1 MADKDQT
8 EHNIAEDH
16 DAADEQYRRTFAHRK
31 KQLNEM
37 EQDATEADR
46 DDEADGDDSDGDKNP
61 PSDMS
66 AKDVKSLENQ
76 GGGTASYW
84 KNSSKEPK
92 KIDTH
97 IGRTP
102 LGTLRHAS
110 AYAFLLGL
118 VVLGLGYSAVFA
130 PNIIMVN
137 IKEMYTN
144 DLADATIALYT
155 YEKKLLDYKL
165 KNSQCNDTSI
175 KCKLAHMSRNQV
187 NRLEKAGFKA
197 NGSSSSDNRVK
208 VSSIEFPHNH
218 GTASSSDEFDK
229 NANKSHGMKSL
240 VYSVFNP
247 KASFFM
253 DARYKQRIKWRYDL
267 TKGTTVSGA
276 DEKEVDKSFDESMK
290 GDGEQIDDTGGGA
303 FSLLTL
309 ADEKGKEG
317 LKKTSN
323 RVGELAWAYVGLQ
336 CAYYTHGKIVT
347 NASKKAKQNAIARFA
362 MQYLKAADQIKAGLA
377 DEVTANVLS
386 SKLAWS
392 NDGSYFKKNATDQKI
407 YKNIVFKE
415 PVGSPGFQ
423 HTADNFDV
431 YGKLLPAWMQTVF
444 ITQQIVKQIAHIS
457 NGNLLMTPQ
466 DIGESARNYCLEG
479 QKDLNKAANKP
490 ADCPKLTIGGTP
502 PPMAS
507 AVASIAQGSDSIC
520 PPPPKGIYQMY
531 PTSTTNATMKVVMP
545 YVSNIFNEAVAK
557 WAKEAAKS
565 LTSKTKGRD
574 ASNAI
579 FSGTGEI
586 LGDMAMSRG
595 MRPGNTSSL
604 PGYLDKQSLVYK
616 EFEEVDRYNARN
628 DPFNVY
634 NKYSLVGSLA
644 RTVTSNYDPNAP
656 LLASLAG
663 IFSLIPSSLNTLAT
677 QNADAFYY
685 IQPRK
690 LDTNRLKKCKDA
702 EFLAIGIHADIACN
716 VRYSMS
722 DAELG
727 ADPSSVI
734 AYMIKPHPE
743 ATSKNIPELAAR
755 LAVTDRGLD
764 PYDYRDVTRM
774 LQEANQGASSPMIDP
789 QTGKPN
795 KFTEYEKF
803 MTYCVDRQD
812 PWGRQGM
819 AVRREPLKEE
829 DSEKRLKDKDPNGR
843 PVDPDNDSGDPN
855 EQKVIDAYM
864 SITEGAKADQDWY
877 TGKKCLED
885 SEMLKNFRAYTMLC
899 SVDGSHAGSS
909 NCTEKDRS
917 DYYFDGFYSTNDVLY
932 LSWF

>member
-1 MADKDQT
+1 
-8 EHNIAEDH
+8 
-16 DAADEQYRRTFAHRK
+16 
-31 KQLNEM
+31 M
-37 EQDATEADR
+37 EQDAVDVDDADN
-46 DDEADGDDSDGDKNP
+46 ADDSDGDKTP

-66 AKDVKSLENQ
+66 AKNVKSLENQ
-76 GGGTASYW
+76 AGGTASYI
-84 KNSSKEPK
+84 KHKREDPKET
-92 KIDTH
+92 DTH
-97 IGRTP
+97 VGRTP

-118 VVLGLGYSAVFA
+118 VIIGIGYSAVFA

-155 YEKKLLDYKL
+155 YDKKLLDFKL
-165 KNSQCNDTSI
+165 KNGQCTDSSI
-175 KCKLAHMSRNQV
+175 RCKLAHMSRNDV
-187 NRLEKAGFKA
+187 KRYEKAGFKI
-197 NGSSSSDNRVK
+197 NGSKVKEDNRDDKNFGNDLGESRVK
-208 VSSIEFPHNH
+208 VSSIGFPYNH
-218 GTASSSDEFDK
+218 GTARSADEYDK

-240 VYSVFNP
+240 VYSVFSP

-267 TKGTTVSGA
+267 TKGTTVFGA
-276 DEKEVDKSFDESMK
+276 TEKEVDKSFDASMK
-290 GDGEQIDDTGGGA
+290 GEAEQIDDTGGGA

-309 ADEKGKEG
+309 GDQKGQQG
-317 LKKTSN
+317 LQKTSM

-347 NASKKAKQNAIARFA
+347 NASKKAKQNSIARFA

-377 DEVTANVLS
+377 DEVTANALS

-423 HTADNFDV
+423 HISDNFDV
-431 YGKLLPAWMQTVF
+431 YGKLLPAWLQTVF
-444 ITQQIVKQIAHIS
+444 ITQKIVKQIAHIS
-457 NGNLLMTPQ
+457 NGNLAQTPE
-466 DIGESARNYCLEG
+466 DIGPSARNYCLEG

-502 PPMAS
+502 PAMMA
-507 AVASIAQGSDSIC
+507 AVAPIAQGSDFIC

-531 PTSTTNATMKVVMP
+531 PISTTNTTMKVVMP
-545 YVSNIFNEAVAK
+545 YVAGVFNGAVGS
-557 WAKEAAKS
+557 WAKESAKN

-595 MRPGNTSSL
+595 MRPGNSSSL
-604 PGYLDKQSLVYK
+604 PGYLNKQSLVYK

-628 DPFNVY
+628 DPFNPY
-634 NKYSLVGSLA
+634 NQYSLVGSLA
-644 RTVTSNYDPNAP
+644 RTITSNYDPNAP

-663 IFSLIPSSLNTLAT
+663 VFSLIPSSLSTLAT
-677 QNADAFYY
+677 HDANAFYY
-685 IQPRK
+685 LQPRK
-690 LDTNRLKKCKDA
+690 LDPNRLTKCKDA
-702 EFLAIGIHADIACN
+702 EFLAIGINADIGCN

-727 ADPSSVI
+727 ADPNSVI
-734 AYMIKPHPE
+734 AYMMMPHPE
-743 ATSKNIPELAAR
+743 ATAKNIPELAAR
-755 LAVTDRGLD
+755 LAVVDKGLD
-764 PYDYRDVTRM
+764 PYDLRDTTRM
-774 LQEANQGASSPMIDP
+774 LQEAIQGAASPQIDA
-789 QTGKPN
+789 QSGKPN

-803 MTYCVDRQD
+803 MNYCVDRQD

-819 AVRREPLKEE
+819 AVRREALKEE
-829 DSEKRLKDKDPNGR
+829 DIEKRLKDKDPDGR

-864 SITEGAKADQDWY
+864 SITEGANADQDWY

-885 SEMLKNFRAYTMLC
+885 SNMLKNFRAYTMLC

-909 NCTEKDRS
+909 NCTEQDRAN
-917 DYYFDGFYSTNDVLY
+917 YYLDGFYSTNDVLY